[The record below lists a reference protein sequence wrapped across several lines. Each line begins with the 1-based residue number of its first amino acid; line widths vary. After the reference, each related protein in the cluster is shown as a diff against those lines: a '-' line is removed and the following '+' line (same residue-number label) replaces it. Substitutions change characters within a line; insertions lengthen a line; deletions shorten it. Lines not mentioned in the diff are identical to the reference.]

1 MLRTW
6 LILLSF
12 FLCLTLKAAEVEFV
26 RVWPAWRDANSFR
39 RISEYFDGAEVSD
52 GKIIERTQPKSR
64 TGFYF
69 FVRLKHPTL
78 ALKGAHFSIQYI
90 TPYWLEARERTFP
103 ANEAPGE
110 HQYLLGLTGS
120 DWTGHETHPIA
131 WKVDLISADGQVLAT
146 SQSFLWSKPPAHG

>member
-64 TGFYF
+64 TGYYF

-78 ALKGAHFSIQYI
+78 ALKGAYFSVQYI
-90 TPYWLEARERTFP
+90 TPYWLETRERTFP
-103 ANEAPGE
+103 
-110 HQYLLGLTGS
+110 
-120 DWTGHETHPIA
+120 
-131 WKVDLISADGQVLAT
+131 
-146 SQSFLWSKPPAHG
+146 SKRSSG